1 METISW
7 TPPPRRDENIT
18 RRAFRAR
25 MMRFDE
31 WMDRSV
37 ARVRDGRDGVTTD
50 DERVA
55 RRRCRR
61 RVRRATIRAEVVA
74 RARCEASIDR
84 ARAVV
89 GGGFERARE
98 EADDDDDDGC
108 ARWGDDDVGDEGEDG
123 GRAREESVRAGAGV
137 TSERCRGEIG
147 PARRLAATERLGG
160 AAAPKTEEEWDAL
173 TEWLSLCAMAPLTS
187 DVSSDLEELRQR
199 DGG

>member
-61 RVRRATIRAEVVA
+61 RVRRATSRAEVVA

-98 EADDDDDDGC
+98 EADDDDDDDGC

-123 GRAREESVRAGAGV
+123 GRARGV
-137 TSERCRGEIG
+137 
-147 PARRLAATERLGG
+147 
-160 AAAPKTEEEWDAL
+160 DAMP
-173 TEWLSLCAMAPLTS
+173 T
-187 DVSSDLEELRQR
+187 
-199 DGG
+199 